1 MSTNKNQSGQQW
13 IWEGP
18 LDPSGMPMG
27 KGNSINSMK
36 LKLASPAMGA
46 CCQPITEVA
55 KRG

>member
-1 MSTNKNQSGQQW
+1 
-13 IWEGP
+13 
-18 LDPSGMPMG
+18 MPMG
-27 KGNSINSMK
+27 KGNSRNSMK